1 MIRHVK
7 RRFFPFILTKHEFG
21 LLGYFAWFDPDG
33 QRGGGGGGSGVG
45 VGEMAE
51 EAEAVAAARVGWPT
65 SMAMDE
71 DEV

>member
-1 MIRHVK
+1 MNLDSLAI
-7 RRFFPFILTKHEFG
+7 
-21 LLGYFAWFDPDG
+21 LLGSIPMDN
-33 QRGGGGGGSGVG
+33 GGGGGGSGVG

>member
-33 QRGGGGGGSGVG
+33 QRGGGGGSGVG

>member
-1 MIRHVK
+1 MNLDSLAI
-7 RRFFPFILTKHEFG
+7 
-21 LLGYFAWFDPDG
+21 LLGSIPMDNG
-33 QRGGGGGGSGVG
+33 GGGGGGSGVG